1 MEKLR
6 HNKETALGYANKFT
20 RKLHP
25 YEGKQYELIIDILDN
40 DATEVYFE
48 LRTSKTSS
56 TLIAYNKREN
66 KITLDRSDSG
76 LLPTNVEGTTRSTIL
91 DTPLKQLQIFVDTSS
106 IEIFCNDGERVL
118 TSRIFPTEAH

>member
-1 MEKLR
+1 CLTIPRVLNVENGQLKQRPYPALEKLR

-76 LLPTNVEGTTRSTIL
+76 LLPTNDEGTTRSTIL

-106 IEIFCNDGERVL
+106 
-118 TSRIFPTEAH
+118 

>member
-76 LLPTNVEGTTRSTIL
+76 LLPTNVEGTTRSIDIRNAIKAITN
-91 DTPLKQLQIFVDTSS
+91 
-106 IEIFCNDGERVL
+106 FC
-118 TSRIFPTEAH
+118 